1 MEYHVPVLLDACLN
15 GLNIK
20 EDGVYVDVTYGGGGH
35 SKAILERLG
44 KKGKLIA
51 FDRDSEAHNQGIE
64 DERIVFVKANYRYI
78 SKFLKLN
85 GVIKIDGLL
94 ADLGVSSHQLDEA
107 KRGFSFR
114 FASDLDMRM
123 DSDSPL
129 SAYQVINDYPKVQ
142 LASVLFQ
149 YGEVINANRL
159 ADEIIKARVITPI
172 RTTSQL
178 IGIADKCMMGKRNKY
193 LAQVFQAIRIEVNEE
208 LESLK
213 EMLLQ
218 TKELLN
224 TGGRLVVIS
233 YHSLEDR
240 IVKNF
245 MRYGNMLGEP
255 IKDMMGREEKVFKV
269 ITKKPIEADEQELS
283 ENSRSRSARL
293 RIAEK
298 L

>member
-1 MEYHVPVLLDACLN
+1 MDYHVPVLLEACLN

-51 FDRDSEAHNQGIE
+51 FDRDSEAHNQAIE

-85 GVIKIDGLL
+85 GVTKIDGLL

-114 FASDLDMRM
+114 FSSDLDMRM

-159 ADEIIKARVITPI
+159 ADEIIKAREIAPI
-172 RTTSQL
+172 KTTSQL
-178 IGIADKCMMGKRNKY
+178 IGIADKCLMGKRNKY

-218 TKELLN
+218 TKDLLSS
-224 TGGRLVVIS
+224 GGRLVVIS

-240 IVKNF
+240 MVKNF

-255 IKDMMGREEKVFKV
+255 IKDMMGREDKVFKV
-269 ITKKPIEADEQELS
+269 ITKKPIEAEEKELS
-283 ENSRSRSARL
+283 ENNRSRSARL

>member
-1 MEYHVPVLLDACLN
+1 MDYHVPVLLKESLD

-35 SKAILERLG
+35 SKAILDKLG

-51 FDRDSEAHNQGIE
+51 FDRDKEAHNQGI
-64 DERIVFVKANYRYI
+64 DDSRLILVKANYRYI
-78 SKFLKLN
+78 TKFLKLN
-85 GVIKIDGLL
+85 NIQNIDGIL

-114 FASDLDMRM
+114 FDADLDMRM
-123 DSDSPL
+123 DSDSSM
-129 SAYQVINDYPKVQ
+129 SAFQVINEYPKVQ
-142 LASVLFQ
+142 LASVFFQ

-159 ADEIIKARVITPI
+159 ADEIIKVREVSPI
-172 RTTSQL
+172 TTSSQF
-178 IGIADKCMMGKRNKY
+178 ISIADKCLMGKRNKY

-218 TKELLN
+218 TIGLLN
-224 TGGRLVVIS
+224 EGGRLVVIS

-240 IVKNF
+240 MVKNF

-255 IKDMMGREEKVFKV
+255 VKDMMGREDKVFKV
-269 ITKKPIEADEQELS
+269 ITKKPIEASAQEL
-283 ENSRSRSARL
+283 EVNNRSRSARL

>member
-1 MEYHVPVLLDACLN
+1 MEYHVPVLLEASLN

-20 EDGVYVDVTYGGGGH
+20 ENGVYVDVTYGGGGH

-44 KKGKLIA
+44 KQGKLIA
-51 FDRDSEAHNQGIE
+51 FDRDGEAHNQAIE

-85 GVIKIDGLL
+85 GVTKIDGLL
-94 ADLGVSSHQLDEA
+94 ADLGVSSHQFDEA

-114 FASDLDMRM
+114 FSSDLDMRM

-159 ADEIIKARVITPI
+159 ADEIIKAREIAPVK
-172 RTTSQL
+172 TTSQL
-178 IGIADKCMMGKRNKY
+178 IGIADKCLMGNRNKY

-208 LESLK
+208 LDSLK
-213 EMLLQ
+213 EMLVQ
-218 TKELLN
+218 TKDLLSS
-224 TGGRLVVIS
+224 GGRLVVIS

-240 IVKNF
+240 MVKNF

-255 IKDMMGREEKVFKV
+255 IKDMMGREDKVFKV
-269 ITKKPIEADEQELS
+269 LTKKPIEADEQELS

>member
-269 ITKKPIEADEQELS
+269 ITKKTIEADEQELS